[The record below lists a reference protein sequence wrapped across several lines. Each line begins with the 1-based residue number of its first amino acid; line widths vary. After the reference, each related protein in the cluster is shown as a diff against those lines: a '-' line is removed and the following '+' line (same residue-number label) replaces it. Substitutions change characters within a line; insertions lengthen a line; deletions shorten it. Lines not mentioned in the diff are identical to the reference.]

1 MKNSLRDLFNGFQLP
16 RGSMKCISQRI
27 PSFKGLLRVCMVL
40 VIMMWMM
47 VIMMWMVV
55 VMGIMILVVMVTII
69 IVCIV
74 DMIVPPSPAQSGP
87 YFDPPTLRTT

>member
-40 VIMMWMM
+40 

>member
-27 PSFKGLLRVCMVL
+27 TSFKGLLRVCMVL
-40 VIMMWMM
+40 

>member
-1 MKNSLRDLFNGFQLP
+1 
-16 RGSMKCISQRI
+16 
-27 PSFKGLLRVCMVL
+27 
-40 VIMMWMM
+40 
-47 VIMMWMVV
+47 MMWMVV